1 MLASKAPQ
9 DDSTE
14 WTEPPQALMQGD
26 DVVAVVFEPHYAEL
40 FSQAPQMLMLIQNV
54 AAGTCDFTAEG
65 RHEDDCKVC
74 EAQRI
79 LAGFTPAPIFH

>member
-1 MLASKAPQ
+1 MFATKMPQ
-9 DDSTE
+9 RDRTE

-40 FSQAPQMLMLIQNV
+40 FSQAPQMLMLIQHV
-54 AAGTCDFTAEG
+54 AAGRCDCTG
-65 RHEDDCKVC
+65 NGQPDDDCPVC

-79 LAGFTPAPIFH
+79 LAAFTPAPVMH